1 MIYVIIGRREKG
13 KTTLADR
20 MLKALSLRFVIDARR
35 MINQRD
41 PGIIYENYAD
51 GAVAAIDEA
60 LDSDGA
66 YNEVIY
72 QPHEDDLQGAF
83 NIWVHKLKQVAIEQ
97 PTRRIGVLV
106 DEASFYDLN
115 DAAFQWLAK
124 CTPREYVHIFITA
137 HRPTDIPPRIRAIA
151 DHWFVFHM
159 TEKSDIERIAEK
171 SPEAAD
177 AASKLR
183 DRGFVHWN
191 DTTATMQINRN
202 PHAWFIAL
210 SEGEP

>member
-35 MINQRD
+35 MIRQRD
-41 PGIIYENYAD
+41 QSIIYENYVAGAAD
-51 GAVAAIDEA
+51 AMYEAIG
-60 LDSDGA
+60 SDGQ
-66 YNEVIY
+66 YTEVIY
-72 QPHEDDLQGAF
+72 QPHEDDIQDAF
-83 NIWVHKLKQVAIEQ
+83 RLWTRSIKNIAIEF
-97 PTRRIGVLV
+97 PDLRIGVLV

-124 CTPREYVHIFITA
+124 CTPRENVHIFITA
-137 HRPTDIPPRIRAIA
+137 HRPTDIPPKIRSIA

-159 TEKSDIERIAEK
+159 TEKSDLDRIAEK

-183 DRGFVHWN
+183 DRGYVHWN
-191 DTTATMQINRN
+191 DSTATLETNMNSRS
-202 PHAWFIAL
+202 WFIAL
-210 SEGEP
+210 NEGA